1 MRRSRRHSR
10 SYGSLNTEQCK
21 VCPEELLVLLSL
33 DKHMR
38 LVVEDYDIIDQAFL
52 EVRIY
57 QYILPAT
64 LRFAP
69 IVPSFPP

>member
-1 MRRSRRHSR
+1 
-10 SYGSLNTEQCK
+10 
-21 VCPEELLVLLSL
+21 
-33 DKHMR
+33 MR